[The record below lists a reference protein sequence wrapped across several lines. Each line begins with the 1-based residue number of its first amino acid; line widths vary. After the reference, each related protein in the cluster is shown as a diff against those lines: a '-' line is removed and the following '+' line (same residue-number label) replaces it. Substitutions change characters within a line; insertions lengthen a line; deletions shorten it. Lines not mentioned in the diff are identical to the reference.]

1 MLLEYRS
8 KMLVVIKVG
17 GSLYDYEHL
26 REVLASIR
34 SWFQPGKAY
43 SDGSPLLI
51 PGGGAT
57 ADVIRDWQKQH
68 HIEEEAAHWLACES
82 LELNARLIQSLLPES
97 CLVDQLEQSL
107 EAWREGLFPVLRTSR
122 ALQLAESSLKDG
134 LQPEPLPHHWDVTSD
149 SIAAWFACRWQAR
162 YLLLCKSIPVPDKVP
177 VLEASRSGIVDP
189 YFPGLA
195 GYIPQIDWCYARQLP
210 CHSTPW
216 LQQGYPVS

>member
-1 MLLEYRS
+1 MLVENPS
-8 KMLVVIKVG
+8 QMLVVIKVG
-17 GSLYDYEHL
+17 GSLYDYESL

-68 HIEEEAAHWLACES
+68 HVEEEAAHWLACES

-97 CLVDQLEQSL
+97 LLVDHLEHSL
-107 EAWREGLFPVLRTSR
+107 EAWKRGLFPVLRTSR
-122 ALQLAESSLKDG
+122 ALQLAESSSQDG
-134 LQPEPLPHHWDVTSD
+134 QQPEPLPHHWDVTSD

-162 YLLLCKSIPVPDKVP
+162 HLLLCKSIPVPDKMP
-177 VLEASRSGIVDP
+177 VLEASRTGIVDP

-195 GYIPQIDWCYARQLP
+195 GHIPQIDWCYARQLP
-210 CHSTPW
+210 CNSIPW
-216 LQQGYPVS
+216 LKQGSPIS